1 MAERPV
7 SEHFLLRL
15 KAATRDAIAAC
26 GGVERSGEITGLS
39 KSQISRCQSVGQP
52 DVIDLPA
59 AMALER
65 DCGVPFITTVMAE
78 AHGRRLSDEVA
89 IAGAASVLDRYGTLM
104 RHAADTAAQIALALA
119 DHTIT
124 PAEAEQI
131 DRTLAQQEAAI
142 REMRTACAGIRANGA
157 TSAAAPVASL
167 RAVP

>member
-7 SEHFLLRL
+7 TEHFLLRL
-15 KAATRDAIAAC
+15 KAATRDAITAC
-26 GGVERSGEITGLS
+26 GGVERAGVITGLS

-59 AMALER
+59 AMALEQ
-65 DCGVPFITTVMAE
+65 DCGVPYITGVMAE

-89 IAGAASVLDRYGTLM
+89 TAGAASVLDRYSTLM
-104 RHAADTAAQIALALA
+104 RHSADTAAQIAMALA

-131 DRTLAQQEAAI
+131 DRTLSQQETAI
-142 REMRTACAGIRANGA
+142 REMRAACARIRAEGA
-157 TSAAAPVASL
+157 TAAGAPVAGL